1 MNYPYAQIDDNI
13 VQAVSMFCSIP
24 NESHPYYN
32 YLIPIREEDY
42 TPELL
47 GMRYIGRD
55 ADGCGLFE
63 PVPEPEQTEPKQTE
77 PEQTEPEQTEPEHIV

>member
-1 MNYPYAQIDDNI
+1 MSERRMNYPYAQIDDNNI
-13 VQAVSMFCSIP
+13 VQAVSMFWSIP
-24 NESHPYYN
+24 DETHPFYN

-63 PVPEPEQTEPKQTE
+63 PVPEPEEPTEEQAETVTE
-77 PEQTEPEQTEPEHIV
+77 